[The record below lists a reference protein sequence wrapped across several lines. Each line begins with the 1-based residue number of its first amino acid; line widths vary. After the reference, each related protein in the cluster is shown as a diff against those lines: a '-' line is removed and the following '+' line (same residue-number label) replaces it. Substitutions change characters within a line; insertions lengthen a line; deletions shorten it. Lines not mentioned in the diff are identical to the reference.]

1 MDSYIDA
8 NLDELLK
15 HLKSAVFHLNELNK
29 ELKNIEEHT
38 PVMVK
43 LEKDK
48 KWNQEE
54 YIKDFNKRFESGE
67 FS

>member
-48 KWNQEE
+48 KWI
-54 YIKDFNKRFESGE
+54 YKRF
-67 FS
+67 